1 MSFVVKHG
9 IENNEELAHTGDERG
24 LGVLT
29 VGAQPQI
36 ESSDGGIA
44 AHSRH
49 ARHIQ
54 DAPHLCAAAP
64 DTTTAPHISTVAVEW
79 CEPSQCGDLLA
90 IEHSQ
95 FRQLRE
101 QSTREHL
108 ADPGH
113 GAQQLVALTPQGS
126 LANQLGEF
134 SVQTG
139 EPLFQPTD
147 VLIDATVQNFG
158 GTGPP
163 ILLRRQHLDQLARR
177 VTSASS
183 AWACASANGRAS
195 GRTASP
201 KRASTSAS
209 SPSVL
214 ASLPVARA
222 KSR

>member
-1 MSFVVKHG
+1 MTAAFFRTYYRFNRRRVSASICSTSGPRLSSDFMTCALAATVFRNRAQEGKRRSGWGDERRCLPMSFVVKHG

-49 ARHIQ
+49 RRHIQ
-54 DAPHLCAAAP
+54 DAPHLCASAP

-79 CEPSQCGDLLA
+79 CETSQCGDLLA

-113 GAQQLVALTPQGS
+113 GAQQLVAFTPQGS

-147 VLIDATVQNFG
+147 VLIDDMV
-158 GTGPP
+158 
-163 ILLRRQHLDQLARR
+163 
-177 VTSASS
+177 
-183 AWACASANGRAS
+183 
-195 GRTASP
+195 
-201 KRASTSAS
+201 
-209 SPSVL
+209 
-214 ASLPVARA
+214 
-222 KSR
+222 

>member
-1 MSFVVKHG
+1 MMTLPQTQRKANSGSRALKEGQTLAATVFRNRAQEGKRRSGWGDERRCSPMSFVVKHG

-24 LGVLT
+24 LGVFT

-49 ARHIQ
+49 RRHIQ
-54 DAPHLCAAAP
+54 DAPHLCASAP
-64 DTTTAPHISTVAVEW
+64 DTTAAAHISTVAVKW
-79 CEPSQCGDLLA
+79 CETSQCGDLLA

-113 GAQQLVALTPQGS
+113 GTQQLVALTPQGS

-147 VLIDATVQNFG
+147 VLIDATV
-158 GTGPP
+158 
-163 ILLRRQHLDQLARR
+163 
-177 VTSASS
+177 
-183 AWACASANGRAS
+183 
-195 GRTASP
+195 
-201 KRASTSAS
+201 
-209 SPSVL
+209 
-214 ASLPVARA
+214 
-222 KSR
+222 

>member
-1 MSFVVKHG
+1 M
-9 IENNEELAHTGDERG
+9 LA
-24 LGVLT
+24 

-44 AHSRH
+44 ANSRH
-49 ARHIQ
+49 GCHIQ
-54 DAPHLCAAAP
+54 HPADLGAATP
-64 DTTTAPHISTVAVEW
+64 DRTTAAHISTVAVKW
-79 CEPSQCGDLLA
+79 CETSQCGDLLA

-147 VLIDATVQNFG
+147 VLIDATV
-158 GTGPP
+158 
-163 ILLRRQHLDQLARR
+163 
-177 VTSASS
+177 
-183 AWACASANGRAS
+183 
-195 GRTASP
+195 
-201 KRASTSAS
+201 
-209 SPSVL
+209 
-214 ASLPVARA
+214 
-222 KSR
+222 

>member
-36 ESSDGGIA
+36 EGSDGGIA

-49 ARHIQ
+49 RRHIQ
-54 DAPHLCAAAP
+54 DAPHLCASAP
-64 DTTTAPHISTVAVEW
+64 DTTAAAHISTVAVKW
-79 CEPSQCGDLLA
+79 CETSQCGDLLA

-113 GAQQLVALTPQGS
+113 GVTKLVAPTPQGS

-139 EPLFQPTD
+139 EPLFNQRMCSSM
-147 VLIDATVQNFG
+147 
-158 GTGPP
+158 
-163 ILLRRQHLDQLARR
+163 LRCKTL
-177 VTSASS
+177 
-183 AWACASANGRAS
+183 G
-195 GRTASP
+195 
-201 KRASTSAS
+201 
-209 SPSVL
+209 
-214 ASLPVARA
+214 ARA
-222 KSR
+222 